1 MVFQRTALGRV
12 EFPSLLPQTPTRTKV
27 GTVSANRSSA
37 GRTVSWRQAA
47 LSIAAAILVQLLLTA
62 TAIGE
67 SAAAA
72 GAAPGDGAAAKLAD
86 KAATTKPAIVGDSAA
101 APTTAPAVE
110 DPKVVADPK
119 DSASAGKAAP
129 ADSVKAVR
137 PGTFEIH
144 VQGADLRGVL
154 QLLSTQGRKNII
166 ATKEVTGSV
175 TADLY
180 DVTFREALEAVLRAS
195 GYVYE
200 EKGSFVYVYTP
211 KQLEDFQKT
220 DKTQSVR
227 MFRLSYITAADAKT
241 LITPALSP
249 DGNISL
255 TPPATGGVAPST
267 VEAGGQSYSSDDVI
281 IVRDYEKNIKSIEK
295 LITDLDV
302 KPDQVM
308 IDTTLLRA
316 TLTEENS
323 LGIDLDVLGGI
334 NFGTL
339 TSPTSTGS
347 SSGGSGGSGGT
358 TATLG
363 SDLGGTSLATA
374 TGTGMTTG
382 ILQGNLLNSPAVK
395 VSTGGGGLALGFVSD
410 NVALFIHA
418 LETVTDVTVMANPKL
433 LVLNR
438 QRGEVLVGNRDGY
451 LTTTVTE
458 TVSTQAVQFLETG
471 TKLIVR
477 PFIARDGFIRMEIH
491 PEDSSG
497 SVKLVAGSTSVLP
510 SETTTEVT
518 SNVLV
523 RDGRTIVIGGL
534 FREVTTSTRSQVPIL
549 GNVPCLGVLFRNTD
563 DNTVREEVIALI
575 TPHIVKQAVDE
586 AVGEQMKDDAER
598 FRVGQRKGMMWWGRD
613 RLAQLHLGW
622 AKQWLCEGNREKALW
637 DVDMALSLSPRM
649 DDAIKMKERLTQ
661 KAYWS
666 DESRTSSVKN
676 VLEKMVCQDLGLPVD
691 RVIDPNKPRNGEVTP
706 AAKDVFGIQGRPE
719 DSAKTTYHPPLP
731 LKELIPLEDA
741 KPPQGDDMCPPVM
754 QDPCGRCGVKPCHV
768 SPDEGCQTPVDGAPK
783 SADVVGQKPAVVSA
797 PATPTSGP
805 TPAAP
810 CDTPKAAA
818 PKTPAEAPAEAVGDK
833 VSATTKP
840 ATDK

>member
-1 MVFQRTALGRV
+1 
-12 EFPSLLPQTPTRTKV
+12 
-27 GTVSANRSSA
+27 
-37 GRTVSWRQAA
+37 
-47 LSIAAAILVQLLLTA
+47 
-62 TAIGE
+62 
-67 SAAAA
+67 
-72 GAAPGDGAAAKLAD
+72 
-86 KAATTKPAIVGDSAA
+86 
-101 APTTAPAVE
+101 VE
-110 DPKVVADPK
+110 DLKVVVDPK
-119 DSASAGKAAP
+119 DSPTTVKATP
-129 ADSVKAVR
+129 TDSVKAVR

-180 DVTFREALEAVLRAS
+180 DVTFREALDAVLRSS

-200 EKGSFVYVYTP
+200 EKSNFVYIYTP
-211 KQLEDFQKT
+211 KQLEESQKI
-220 DKTQSVR
+220 DKTQTVR
-227 MFRLSYITAADAKT
+227 MFRLSYITSADAKT
-241 LITPALSP
+241 LITPALSSE
-249 DGNISL
+249 GSVSL
-255 TPPATGGVAPST
+255 TPPAVAGVAPST
-267 VEAGGQSYSSDDVI
+267 IEAGGASYSSDDVI
-281 IVRDYEKNIKSIEK
+281 IVRDYEKNITAIEK
-295 LITDLDV
+295 LITALDV

-308 IDTTLLRA
+308 IDTTILRA
-316 TLTEENS
+316 TLTEDNA
-323 LGIDLDVLGGI
+323 LGIDLDILGGVD
-334 NFGTL
+334 FSTL
-339 TSPTSTGS
+339 TTPVAGS
-347 SSGGSGGSGGT
+347 GSGGSGGSGGT
-358 TATLG
+358 TTATPG
-363 SDLGGTSLATA
+363 SDMGGTSLATV

-382 ILQGNLLNSPAVK
+382 ILQGNQLNSAKVK
-395 VSTGGGGLALGFVSD
+395 VSTGGGGLALGFVSN

-451 LTTTVTE
+451 LTTTTTE

-477 PFIARDGFIRMEIH
+477 PFIARDGYIRMEVH

-497 SVKLVAGSTSVLP
+497 SVKTVAGSVNTVLP

-534 FREVTTSTRSQVPIL
+534 FREVTTNGRSQVPVL
-549 GNVPCLGVLFRNTD
+549 GNIPCLGVLFRSTT

-586 AVGEQMKDDAER
+586 AVSEQLKDDAER
-598 FRVGQRKGMMWWGRD
+598 FRVGARKGMMWWGRD

-637 DVDMALSLSPRM
+637 DVDMALSMSPRM

-661 KAYWS
+661 KAYWA

-706 AAKDVFGIQGRPE
+706 AAKAAFGIQGRPE
-719 DSAKTTYHPPLP
+719 DPARPTYHPPMP
-731 LKELIPLEDA
+731 LKELIPLENA
-741 KPPQGDDMCPPVM
+741 KPPRGDDMCPPVM
-754 QDPCGRCGVKPCHV
+754 EDPCVPCGTKRCHV
-768 SPDEGCQTPVDGAPK
+768 TPDDQCERTIGV
-783 SADVVGQKPAVVSA
+783 SSVV
-797 PATPTSGP
+797 
-805 TPAAP
+805 PAA
-810 CDTPKAAA
+810 
-818 PKTPAEAPAEAVGDK
+818 
-833 VSATTKP
+833 ATTRP
-840 ATDK
+840 VAAE